1 MPFLINV
8 NFCDENLF
16 MPLNLGKC
24 SLQHLPLNSSQF
36 WGEVLQRT
44 LPGFVKFSLLANWM
58 WIQTLVLKFS
68 MWIQTLPLKRRTTSQ
83 RATPLMAHILIPKSR
98 TITLQI
104 LGLLFAVQQPQQ
116 LIWVQDC
123 RCNLREPQALP
134 LMAPFA
140 RWNTSH
146 NPTFGRSRLP
156 SPSICFLLR
165 VALHEWLNNRWNFE
179 YAQNY
184 FQCTLN

>member
-1 MPFLINV
+1 MAGKFINLTLVHFSKLGQMFVATPPSQFLSILRGSVATNFAGICEVFFTCKLNV
-8 NFCDENLF
+8 NSNAGFEIFNVDSNAAPWKGARL
-16 MPLNLGKC
+16 
-24 SLQHLPLNSSQF
+24 SSAQHRWRS
-36 WGEVLQRT
+36 
-44 LPGFVKFSLLANWM
+44 
-58 WIQTLVLKFS
+58 
-68 MWIQTLPLKRRTTSQ
+68 
-83 RATPLMAHILIPKSR
+83 HILIPKSR